1 MPAPP
6 ASRLRA
12 GTSFPSPF
20 IMFKTSSCRAAI
32 AAVLLAMVTP
42 ETLASVVLTGTRVIY
57 SESEREV
64 SLKLTNEGDAP
75 ALVQAWID
83 DGDPNATP
91 ENAKSPFTLTP
102 PLFRLDAKKGQTL
115 RIIQIQQALPRD
127 QESLFWLNVL
137 EVPPVASSSKD
148 QQNSLQFA
156 FRSRIKLFFRPTG
169 LPGDADSA
177 PTKVTWRFARKDDG
191 HHVLRATNPTP
202 YHITYTKVE
211 AAAGGHVY
219 SNDAGAMVN
228 PGGTVEF
235 AMDDTSPV
243 SGEPAQVSYTF
254 ISDYGAGVSGIR
266 NAKPMQKAK
275 GQ

>member
-6 ASRLRA
+6 ASRLRT
-12 GTSFPSPF
+12 GSLLSPF
-20 IMFKTSSCRAAI
+20 IMFKTSICRAAI
-32 AAVLLAMVTP
+32 AAVLLAMVAP

-75 ALVQAWID
+75 SLMQAWID
-83 DGDPNATP
+83 DGDPNAAP
-91 ENAKSPFTLTP
+91 ENTKSPFALTP

-115 RIIQIQQALPRD
+115 RIIQLQQTLPRD
-127 QESLFWLNVL
+127 RESLFWLNVL
-137 EVPPVASSSKD
+137 EVPPVASSSND
-148 QQNSLQFA
+148 QQNLLQFA

-191 HHVLRATNPTP
+191 HHVLTATNPTP

-211 AAAGGHVY
+211 ATAGGHMY

-235 AMDDTSPV
+235 AIDNTSPA
-243 SGEPAQVSYTF
+243 SGEPAQARYTF
-254 ISDYGAGVSGIR
+254 ISDYGAGVSGVHI
-266 NAKPMQKAK
+266 AKPTQEAK